1 MWVCTSTR
9 SLKLQQLNGFLFF
22 THCAKS
28 TLYLQGRFT
37 HLRTKVTHTDLQKV
51 RLFGL
56 STIKSNWLKL
66 WDNTAAI
73 TRIKRQTSFLNLCC
87 QLLRNK
93 TVSQTESYE
102 NRKMSRQMLK
112 RDVSSTLQG
121 TAGRSHTRGCLMA
134 RIWQR
139 VSLFLTVVSQWGSGT
154 ITPCQR
160 STSTLYMNKAV
171 GMMYALSPDQHTMS
185 SLNL

>member
-1 MWVCTSTR
+1 MDFYFSHTVPNPLCTCRAGLHTWEQKWHIQISKRCVC
-9 SLKLQQLNGFLFF
+9 LVYQP
-22 THCAKS
+22 
-28 TLYLQGRFT
+28 
-37 HLRTKVTHTDLQKV
+37 
-51 RLFGL
+51 
-56 STIKSNWLKL
+56 SNWLKW